1 MKHSTLLSSLLALS
15 LAACA
20 TPPTAAPTSP
30 PATADSTRTQ
40 YPVTIEDCGGRSTT
54 YTKAPERVV
63 TIDPSVTEMLLL
75 LGLDD
80 RIVGYTEFYPPE
92 GQWAPV
98 KAQLAKLTMI
108 NDPAVG
114 YPSKEAIVA
123 AAPDLVT
130 SVYSYA
136 FMDPLP
142 DRDGWTKLGI
152 ASYETV
158 GECYTAPPTDFSLL
172 YRDLRNFGILF
183 DVQTRAEAEIT
194 KLETRVAALQQ
205 KARDAGRVPQRIALY
220 DGTVDHPPT
229 YGGQINALIELAGAS
244 YVWRDLDPNT
254 TGSWEQFVEANP
266 DVLWIVPDAGTPVED
281 LKHQL
286 ETDPRFRALTAVTSK
301 AYVIVPQADA
311 TIESPRLVDGL
322 EQLIDGFIA
331 LH

>member
-1 MKHSTLLSSLLALS
+1 MTRHLYIDSLIALM

-20 TPPTAAPTSP
+20 ATPAATPTAP
-30 PATADSTRTQ
+30 PATTDPTRTQ
-40 YPVTIEDCGGRSTT
+40 YPVTIQDCGGRSTT
-54 YTKAPERVV
+54 YAKAPERVV

-75 LGLDD
+75 LGLGD

-92 GQWAPV
+92 QQWAPV
-98 KAQLAKLTMI
+98 KADLAKLTML

-158 GECYTAPPTDFSLL
+158 GECYTAPPADFSLL
-172 YRDLRNFGILF
+172 YQDLRNFGIMF
-183 DVQTRAEAEIT
+183 DVQARAEAEIA
-194 KLETRVAALQQ
+194 KLQSRVATLQQ
-205 KARDAGRVPQRIALY
+205 KAQDAGLTAPKIALY

-229 YGGQINALIELAGAS
+229 YGGQINAVIELAGAS
-244 YVWRDLDPNT
+244 YVWRDLDPNVT
-254 TGSWEQFVEANP
+254 ASWEQFVDANP
-266 DVLWIVPDAGTPVED
+266 DVLWIVPDAGTPAED
-281 LKHQL
+281 LEHQL
-286 ETDPRFRALTAVTSK
+286 ETDPRFSALSAVTAK
-301 AYVIVPQADA
+301 AYIVVPQADA

-322 EQLIDGFIA
+322 EKVIDGLIA
-331 LH
+331 LR